1 MFTGLIQEVGHVVS
15 PPPRLHVCCRLAEQ
29 LVCGDSIAVDGVCLT
44 AEQVH
49 RNGFYAMVMPETSAR
64 STLGTLKSG
73 QTVNLEPALSAGTEL
88 GGHLVGGHVDE
99 TGTIT
104 NIKTD
109 RDATWYTISCSKYFM
124 PLLAEK
130 GSVAIDGISL
140 TVVSVSDT
148 LFTVSV
154 IPHTRRATTLGLK
167 KTGDAVN
174 LEGDTIA
181 RYVQQALASRMP
193 TPPHKQS
200 FMETLQ
206 KHGFAGGTHEQTL

>member
-1 MFTGLIQEVGHVVS
+1 MFTGLIQEVGRIIS
-15 PPPRLHVCCRLAEQ
+15 PPPRLHVRCTLAKN
-29 LVCGDSIAVDGVCLT
+29 LTCGDSIAVDGVCLT
-44 AEQVH
+44 AERVYSG
-49 RNGFYAMVMPETSAR
+49 GFFATVMPETGTR
-64 STLGTLKSG
+64 STLRTCKSG
-73 QTVNLEPALSAGTEL
+73 QPVNLEPALRAGTAL
-88 GGHLVGGHVDE
+88 DGHLVGGHVDE

-109 RDATWYTISCSKYFM
+109 RDATWYTIACSNYFM

-140 TVVSVSDT
+140 TVVSVSDN

-154 IPHTRRATTLGLK
+154 IPHTRRETTLGTK

-181 RYVQQALASRMP
+181 RYVQQARSSRMP
-193 TPPHKQS
+193 APRNKKPL
-200 FMETLQ
+200 METLFEN
-206 KHGFAGGTHEQTL
+206 GFTGGTHEYTV